1 MRNARSTVALLGVL
15 GASAQHVAGPPS
27 FAWRPRLPLEGSAVV
42 LELSTG
48 SDDSVTA
55 VQGELAGEPLHFE
68 RTTQGFR
75 ALAAVP
81 LNEAG
86 ADSVMARA
94 TVERAGG
101 PTDTV
106 VAWLVPR
113 RRRAPRERLRAA
125 PQDRKSVV

>member
-1 MRNARSTVALLGVL
+1 MGIAGATIAPLGVL
-15 GASAQHVAGPPS
+15 GASTQHVAGPPS
-27 FAWRPRLPLEGSAVV
+27 FAGRPRLPLEGSAVV

-48 SDDSVTA
+48 SDDSATA

-86 ADSVMARA
+86 AGSVVGRA
-94 TVERAGG
+94 AGERGG
-101 PTDTV
+101 GTTGN
-106 VAWLVPR
+106 R
-113 RRRAPRERLRAA
+113 RRPVACRARP
-125 PQDRKSVV
+125 